1 MQNTL
6 KAYAGIRRTL
16 LGFNKMNQL
25 KKDNI
30 KVKKSYRLQVHKYT
44 GRWKKKENY

>member
-16 LGFNKMNQL
+16 LGFNKMNQNEPD
-25 KKDNI
+25 KEGQHKSE
-30 KVKKSYRLQVHKYT
+30 KVI
-44 GRWKKKENY
+44 